1 MIRQYLHDGWQL
13 TATTAEVPD
22 NVRGRTVPATVP
34 GSTHLDLLASGLIT
48 DPFLDQAEAELTW
61 MHRADWRYDTS
72 FLAAAVAPGERVD
85 LVFDGLDTVAAVE
98 LNGHLAGRTANMHRG
113 YRFDVR
119 RFLVDGAN
127 ELAVSFSSA
136 LTHAEETQAAL
147 GRRAHVNA
155 HPFNMIRKMACSF
168 GWDWGPDLQTAGIWR
183 PVRLERW
190 HTARLARVRPV
201 VTVAGDGSGQVQ
213 LHVDLEWADRPEE
226 VTLLITVGGCLRT
239 VAVPAGQESVI
250 ARVEVPGVALWW
262 PAGYGDQPLYDLDV
276 VLHGAT
282 ELDRVTRRI
291 GFRTV
296 TVDTTPD
303 ETGTPFTVVVNDKP
317 LFVKGANWI
326 PDDHFLTRITRDRLA
341 RRVDQAV
348 AAHVNLLR
356 VWGGGIYESD
366 DFYDVCDE
374 RGVLVWQDFPL
385 ACAAYP
391 EEEPLRGELEAE
403 ARENV
408 VRLMSHASLALWNGG
423 NENLWGFA
431 DWGWPDQLGGR
442 TWGLGYYDELLPAVV
457 AELDPTRFYCP
468 GSPYSPVDG
477 VHPNDENHG
486 TRHEWRVWNE
496 VGYRH
501 YRDHVPRFCAEFGF
515 QGPPT
520 WATLTRWIHD
530 RPLTPY
536 SPSFRAHQKAEDGGG
551 KLDRGLAA
559 HLPVPRD
566 FPGWHWATQLNQ
578 ARAVTFGVEHFRS
591 WWPRTAGAVVWQLND
606 CWPVT
611 SWAAI
616 DGEDRLKP
624 LWYGLRH
631 AFAPRLL
638 TFQPRGD
645 RLVLIAVN
653 DHDEPWDAHLT
664 LDRQTFRGVTLH
676 LTRLRRT
683 VAPRSA
689 LVLDLDEDLLEPV
702 HEDAEVVVAT
712 TAEARAI
719 LPFREDPGL
728 SYDPHPL
735 TARAEAVH
743 GGYEVE
749 VRAESFARDVAVLAD
764 RVAPDAV
771 VDDML
776 VPMLAGEVRVFH
788 IRTDAVVD
796 PAAFTD
802 PLVLRCANDLHADDA
817 GGPGADGFR
826 TGSSGADGCNCRVN
840 GLDAADP
847 GSGDSR
853 ADNGPGANGPRANDA
868 DADDPG
874 ANDPDTDGA
883 EAVGPGAN
891 GLGTDDSHA
900 DNAPHAN
907 NSGADGL
914 HGHNLRANGP
924 DTNASGTG
932 DPRADDPG
940 ADHPS
945 ANHSEAT
952 DATHPRDAPRA
963 VPGAG

>member
-13 TATTAEVPD
+13 AATTNEVPD
-22 NVRGRTVPATVP
+22 NIRGRTVPAAVP

-48 DPFLDQAEAELTW
+48 DPFLDQAETELTW
-61 MHRADWRYDTS
+61 MHRADWHYSTT
-72 FLAAAVAPGERVD
+72 FLAAAVTPGQRVD
-85 LVFDGLDTVAAVE
+85 LVFDGLDTIATVE
-98 LNGHLAGRTANMHRG
+98 LNGHVLGHTANMHRS

-119 RFLVDGAN
+119 QFLVDGGN
-127 ELAVSFSSA
+127 DLTVSFSSA
-136 LTHAEETQAAL
+136 LAHAEKVEAAL
-147 GRRAHVNA
+147 GPRAHVNA

-190 HTARLARVRPV
+190 HTARLAQVRPV
-201 VTVAGDGSGQVQ
+201 VTVSPDGTGHVE
-213 LHVDLEWADRPEE
+213 LHTDVEWTAASRESL
-226 VTLLITVGGCLRT
+226 TLQIAVGSCEHTV
-239 VAVPAGQESVI
+239 VVPAGQETVV
-250 ARVEVPGVALWW
+250 ARVDVPDVELWW
-262 PAGYGDQPLYDLDV
+262 PTGYGSQPLYDLEV
-276 VLHGAT
+276 VLRGQSAT
-282 ELDRVTRRI
+282 IDRTTRRI
-291 GFRTV
+291 GFRTI

-303 ETGTPFTVVVNDKP
+303 EIGTPFTVVVNDKP
-317 LFVKGANWI
+317 VFVKGANWI

-341 RRVDQAV
+341 QRVDQAV

-391 EEEPLRGELEAE
+391 EEEPVRGELEAE

-408 VRLMSHASLALWNGG
+408 ARLMPHASLALWNGG

-431 DWGWPDQLGGR
+431 DWGWPWQLEGR
-442 TWGLGYYDELLPAVV
+442 TWGLGHYTELLPKIV

-468 GSPYSPVDG
+468 SSPYSPVPG
-477 VHPNDENHG
+477 LHPNDENHG
-486 TRHEWRVWNE
+486 TRHDWQVWNE
-496 VGYRH
+496 VDYTH
-501 YRDHVPRFCAEFGF
+501 YRDHVPRFCSEFGF
-515 QGPPT
+515 QGPPA

-530 RPLTPY
+530 QPLTPA
-536 SPSFRAHQKAEDGGG
+536 SPSFLTHQKAEDGNG

-559 HLPVPRD
+559 HLPVPKS
-566 FPGWHWATQLNQ
+566 FPDWHWAAQLNQ
-578 ARAVTFGVEHFRS
+578 ARAVGFGIEHFRS

-616 DGEDRLKP
+616 DSEERLKP

-631 AFAPRLL
+631 AFAPRIL
-638 TFQPRGD
+638 TFQPRDG
-645 RLVLIAVN
+645 RFVLIAVN

-683 VAPRSA
+683 VPPRSVV
-689 LVLDLDEDLLEPV
+689 VLDLDEALQQPV
-702 HEDAEVVVAT
+702 NDDAEVMVAT
-712 TAEARAI
+712 TADARAI
-719 LPFREDPGL
+719 LPFRPDFEL
-728 SYDPHPL
+728 SYAPRPL
-735 TARAEAVH
+735 VAQAEAVD

-749 VRAESFARDVAVLAD
+749 VRAESFAQDVAILAD

-802 PLVLRCANDLHADDA
+802 PLVLRCANDL
-817 GGPGADGFR
+817 
-826 TGSSGADGCNCRVN
+826 C
-840 GLDAADP
+840 
-847 GSGDSR
+847 
-853 ADNGPGANGPRANDA
+853 
-868 DADDPG
+868 
-874 ANDPDTDGA
+874 
-883 EAVGPGAN
+883 
-891 GLGTDDSHA
+891 
-900 DNAPHAN
+900 
-907 NSGADGL
+907 
-914 HGHNLRANGP
+914 
-924 DTNASGTG
+924 
-932 DPRADDPG
+932 
-940 ADHPS
+940 
-945 ANHSEAT
+945 
-952 DATHPRDAPRA
+952 A
-963 VPGAG
+963 VPE